1 MLHNFPKHLQHFVK
15 PDGSVHDLAAIDI
28 LRSRERGVPR
38 YNEFRR
44 KFHLAPATTFEDFSD
59 DPAVVSDLRR
69 IYGDPEAVDTTSAS
83 TPRSRRRAS
92 RSATPRS
99 GCSS

>member
-1 MLHNFPKHLQHFVK
+1 MLVSRLRFAYDWRHPGAIALHNFPKHLQHFKK
-15 PDGSVHDLAAIDI
+15 PDGSILDLAATDI

-44 KFHLAPATTFEDFSD
+44 KFHLAPASRFEDFSD

-69 IYGDPEAVDTTSAS
+69 IYDPGTGQ
-83 TPRSRRRAS
+83 P
-92 RSATPRS
+92 
-99 GCSS
+99 